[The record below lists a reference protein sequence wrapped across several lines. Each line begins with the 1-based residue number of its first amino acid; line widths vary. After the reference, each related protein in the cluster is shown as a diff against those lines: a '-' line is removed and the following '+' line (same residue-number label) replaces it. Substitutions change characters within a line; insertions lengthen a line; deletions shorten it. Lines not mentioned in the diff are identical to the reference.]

1 MKKYTKAVGLFCV
14 MVIVIGSLLRAH
26 AEEEKNPT
34 SKQGVR
40 SNIVG
45 VVVDAQRHPVKNA
58 KVTVLDPDN
67 DEIVA
72 RGITNDKGEY
82 VIECLDLR
90 KYHLA
95 LSALPERFLEQT
107 VVVTLGK
114 EGQIVQWTTNAETPA
129 IATTKI
135 GGGGCGCGPTWLSES
150 EDNNRRIGGRS
161 NIVGKVVDAQGNPM
175 KQVKVAVLDPDN
187 QEIVAH
193 RTTDDKGTYVI
204 ECLDHHKY
212 TLALSTLP
220 EQFLVQRA
228 VVNLR
233 KDGLDV
239 QWAANMEA
247 PDINT
252 AGSGGVCSC
261 AAAGLTDRGKA
272 GALLVTGGVLGG
284 GLSLGLLLSDDSV
297 DSGDSGGP
305 GGPQPASPSQ

>member
-1 MKKYTKAVGLFCV
+1 MKKYTKVFGLFYV
-14 MVIVIGSLLRAH
+14 GVIVIGSLLRAH
-26 AEEEKNPT
+26 AEEEKNST
-34 SKQGVR
+34 FQHGAR

-45 VVVDAQRHPVKNA
+45 IVIDAQKHPVKNA

-67 DEIVA
+67 QEIMA

-82 VIECLDLR
+82 VIECLDPH

-95 LSALPERFLEQT
+95 LSALPERFLGQT
-107 VVVTLGK
+107 VVVNLGTD
-114 EGQIVQWTTNAETPA
+114 GQVVQWSTNMETPA
-129 IATTKI
+129 VATARA
-135 GGGGCGCGPTWLSES
+135 GGGVCGCGPTWLSES
-150 EDNNRRIGGRS
+150 ADNNRGIAGRS
-161 NIVGKVVDAQGNPM
+161 NIVGTVRDAQGNPI
-175 KQVKVAVLDPDN
+175 KNVKVTVLDPDN

-212 TLALSTLP
+212 TLALSTLS

-228 VVNLR
+228 VVDLG

-247 PDINT
+247 PDIDI
-252 AGSGGVCSC
+252 ARSGGVCSC

-284 GLSLGLLLSDDSV
+284 GLSLGLLLSDDSG
-297 DSGDSGGP
+297 DSGDSRGP